1 MSLANF
7 ELALDRVGGFF
18 LLAIGLVTAG
28 ALAVVG
34 V

>member
-7 ELALDRVGGFF
+7 ELTVDRVGGFL
-18 LLAIGLVTAG
+18 LLALGLVTAG
-28 ALAVVG
+28 AVAVIG

>member
-7 ELALDRVGGFF
+7 ELTVDRIGGFF
-18 LLAIGLVTAG
+18 LLALGLITAG

-34 V
+34 A